1 MVDRKRT
8 MRSAAE
14 LTDLTRQM
22 TAALVEREERR
33 SGSRMFG
40 YEAVAGMVGRSSS
53 WVRKFIRRD
62 PDAKPD
68 FIVGLNIVQLYT
80 TLCER
85 TEHNN
90 EQRHQRIAALQDEI
104 NAALARVT
112 ASAAPDVDGMEAAK
126 AAEEDTKG

>member
-53 WVRKFIRRD
+53 WVRKFVRRD

-80 TLCER
+80 ATCER
-85 TEHNN
+85 HESDNDM
-90 EQRHQRIAALQDEI
+90 RRLRIAALQDEI
-104 NAALARVT
+104 NAALARAAGAT
-112 ASAAPDVDGMEAAK
+112 APDVDGMEAAK
-126 AAEEDTKG
+126 AAEQDTP